1 MPMPEPSPIV
11 VVPGDDP
18 IQIADSPQLDRLR
31 ERAEVRVYRDRPADA
46 GEQIARTRDA
56 DIVLNSRG
64 QVAWSGQL
72 FGQLPRLKMLTT
84 CSIGVDSI
92 DIAGARQHDVVVS
105 NVPGLTA
112 PVVAEHTLALML
124 AAAKR
129 LSYQTS
135 ELKSGRW
142 TKRTNLMLA
151 GGVLGVIGLGAIGS
165 SVARLAQAIGM
176 KVIAWSYHPS
186 PERAAALG
194 VEFVEFDDL
203 LAAADVVSVHV
214 KLTDDSRGML
224 GARELAL
231 MKPSALLVNTARGQV
246 VDTNALIQ
254 ALDSGNLAGAALDV
268 FDEEPLPPDSPILNC
283 EQVVLTPHAA
293 DQTPAGIELLNTGA
307 VDNILAFLEGA
318 PRNQVT

>member
-293 DQTPAGIELLNTGA
+293 DQTP
-307 VDNILAFLEGA
+307 
-318 PRNQVT
+318 

>member
-1 MPMPEPSPIV
+1 MPEPSPIV